1 MPKKIAVLNGPNL
14 NMLGVRET
22 GVYGEKTLE
31 EIHREIEEKAR
42 SLAVEIEFM
51 QSNSEGELVTF
62 IQQGR
67 GRLDGIIVNAGA
79 YTHYSLA
86 IRDSIAASELPAVEV
101 HISNI
106 FKREDFRHKSVIAP
120 VCIGQIS
127 GFGSYSYI
135 LALEALLHRE

>member
-1 MPKKIAVLNGPNL
+1 
-14 NMLGVRET
+14 
-22 GVYGEKTLE
+22 
-31 EIHREIEEKAR
+31 
-42 SLAVEIEFM
+42 
-51 QSNSEGELVTF
+51 
-62 IQQGR
+62 
-67 GRLDGIIVNAGA
+67 VNAGA